1 MRTCLLILLLTTFI
15 SCGKKLNEIS
25 SHKGSSA
32 FLSENALII
41 PHNESGSAIRIKLL
55 NKIVEETYE
64 EHNSDF
70 THVLFEAIQDTATDL
85 GFLSDE

>member
-1 MRTCLLILLLTTFI
+1 MENTLPQADIWLLGEVSKEMAEVEFNASWT
-15 SCGKKLNEIS
+15 NEQW
-25 SHKGSSA
+25 
-32 FLSENALII
+32 
-41 PHNESGSAIRIKLL
+41 